1 MPQLKAKAGSSR
13 SVRGCIAYLTR
24 DGRALAADFINCSE
38 IDGSGR
44 EVWRQLD
51 DTRRLFGTDRP
62 DIHSAKGRMRSFEH
76 FIISPDPRD
85 GVDLPTLRRLAT
97 AWAGRHFGDYEVAIY
112 YHDDNRKGIP
122 HAHIVVNNVNLED
135 GKRIAPKLAAG
146 SYRRM
151 DRDLQEMARSMGLRA
166 FDNTAARPR
175 EHAARPA
182 PATVQDIARTRGEQA
197 IVAAGGY
204 SWKED
209 IRQRMRCAVKLSRSA
224 GEFLESCRA
233 LGMEV
238 REDRRGEWVYA
249 LAGHPTWQVSGKRIG
264 FDYSRFGIERWLAR
278 DRALGRRKIGAEAA
292 GRVREAIA
300 SAIEAGGAAP
310 SVLGVI
316 DGRRYTAKDVA
327 DMLDLCEDLGIRSM
341 DDFLDASAGPMG
353 ADARERLR
361 ASWRLARSLGHL
373 PEHRQRGDGEFLG
386 RRHVSYDSD
395 QLPSKEASAR
405 IGAAQSRD
413 HADREER

>member
-44 EVWRQLD
+44 EVWRQMD

-197 IVAAGGY
+197 IVDAGGY

-209 IRQRMRCAVKLSRSA
+209 IRQRMRCAVKLSWST
-224 GEFLESCRA
+224 GEYLESCRA

-238 REDRRGEWVYA
+238 HEGRRGEWVYT
-249 LAGHPTWQVSGKRIG
+249 LAGHPTWRVSGKRIG
-264 FDYSRFGIERWLAR
+264 FDYSRFGIERWLAS
-278 DRALGRRKIGAEAA
+278 DRARGRRKIGAEAA
-292 GRVREAIA
+292 GHIREAIA
-300 SAIEAGGAAP
+300 SSIAAGGAAP

-316 DGRRYTAKDVA
+316 DSERYAAKDVA
-327 DMLDLCEDLGIRSM
+327 DMLDLCEDLDIRSM
-341 DDFLDASAGPMG
+341 DDFLDASAGPMA

-373 PEHRQRGDGEFLG
+373 PEHRQRGDGKRLERMRG
-386 RRHVSYDSD
+386 HRDERR
-395 QLPSKEASAR
+395 QQRREGP
-405 IGAAQSRD
+405 AQSITAQGRD
-413 HADREER
+413 HDEIGER

>member
-1 MPQLKAKAGSSR
+1 MPQLKAKAGSSK

-24 DGRALAADFINCSE
+24 DGRALAADFINCLE

-44 EVWRQLD
+44 EVWRQMD

-62 DIHSAKGRMRSFEH
+62 DIHSPKGRMRSFEH

-151 DRDLQEMARSMGLRA
+151 DRDLQEMAQSMGLSAFESTSARA
-166 FDNTAARPR
+166 VGRAGRPV
-175 EHAARPA
+175 
-182 PATVQDIARTRGEQA
+182 PATVQDVARTRGEQA

-238 REDRRGEWVYA
+238 HEDRRGEWVYA

-264 FDYSRFGIERWLAR
+264 FDYSRFGIERWLAH

-300 SAIEAGGAAP
+300 SAVEASGAAP

-373 PEHRQRGDGEFLG
+373 PEHRQRGDGARLARKADIHG
-386 RRHVSYDSD
+386 PDT
-395 QLPSKEASAR
+395 PSKRS
-405 IGAAQSRD
+405 ISAQSAAAPDRPQL
-413 HADREER
+413 DREER

>member
-1 MPQLKAKAGSSR
+1 MPQLKARAGSSR
-13 SVRGCIAYLTR
+13 SVRGCIEYLTR
-24 DGRALAADFINCSE
+24 DGRALAADYINCSE

-44 EVWRQLD
+44 EVWRQMD

-62 DIHSAKGRMRSFEH
+62 DIHSPNGRMRTFEH

-85 GVDLPTLRRLAT
+85 HVDLPTLRSLAT
-97 AWAGRHFGDYEVAIY
+97 AWAERHFGDYEVAIY
-112 YHDDNRKGIP
+112 YHDDNSKGIL
-122 HAHIVVNNVNLED
+122 HAHIVVNNVNLVD
-135 GKRIAPKLAAG
+135 GRRIAPKLAAG

-151 DRDLQEMARSMGLRA
+151 DLDLQETARKLGLRA
-166 FDNTAARPR
+166 FESTAARA
-175 EHAARPA
+175 AARKGGPV

-197 IVAAGGY
+197 IVDAGGY

-209 IRQRMRCAVKLSRSA
+209 IRQRMRCA
-224 GEFLESCRA
+224 
-233 LGMEV
+233 GMEV
-238 REDRRGEWVYA
+238 RVSRSGEWVYA

-264 FDYSRFGIERWLAR
+264 FDFSRFGIERWLAR
-278 DRALGRRKIGAEAA
+278 DRALGRKIGAEAA
-292 GRVREAIA
+292 GHMRDAIA
-300 SAIEAGGAAP
+300 SAIEAGGPAP
-310 SVLGVI
+310 SVLGMI
-316 DGRRYTAKDVA
+316 DGERYTAKDVA
-327 DMLDLCEDLGIRSM
+327 DMLDLCEDLDIRSM
-341 DDFLDASAGPMG
+341 DDFRSASSGPMA

-405 IGAAQSRD
+405 IVAAQSRD